1 VRDQSGFLRIPNV
14 TIALLRVYCRITLRQ
29 LLLACGEVF
38 ERFGQEALQADAV
51 ARETIPERPEEMIIS
66 SDRVLTT
73 HVGSLPRNDEL
84 SELLIRREEGEAV
97 DERRL
102 AEAMDRGVRHVVE
115 KQVAA
120 GIDVGNDGEQQRVG
134 FQTYV
139 AQRMSGFA
147 GESKRRRGRDF
158 EEFPELIEVLN
169 QRFPKRSRMQNAP
182 EARSEVK
189 YLGAAVIGEETE
201 RLKRAVTATGG
212 FSECFM
218 TAPSPGIISSTMLNA
233 WYDSHQ
239 SYLNALAR
247 EMSKEYRAIHEAGFL
262 VQIDSPDLA
271 MDRSMFYRDL
281 SDSEF
286 VSAIE
291 GHVAAINKAIEG
303 IPRDRVRLHCCWGN
317 WDGPHVFDVA
327 LDLILPV
334 LYQANVGALSI
345 EFANPRHQHE
355 YAALRRR
362 RLPDHMVLIPGC
374 VETTSNIVEHPEVV
388 ARRIEEA
395 VAAVGDR
402 ERVIA
407 AADCGFGTFTR
418 REWVIEPAVWLKLKS
433 LREGA
438 DIASKRLF

>member
-1 VRDQSGFLRIPNV
+1 
-14 TIALLRVYCRITLRQ
+14 
-29 LLLACGEVF
+29 
-38 ERFGQEALQADAV
+38 
-51 ARETIPERPEEMIIS
+51 
-66 SDRVLTT
+66 
-73 HVGSLPRNDEL
+73 
-84 SELLIRREEGEAV
+84 
-97 DERRL
+97 
-102 AEAMDRGVRHVVE
+102 MDRGVRHVVQ
-115 KQVAA
+115 KQAAA
-120 GIDVGNDGEQQRVG
+120 GVDIGNDGEQQRVG

-147 GESKRRRGRDF
+147 GESKRRRARDY
-158 EEFPELIEVLN
+158 EEFPELVEVLMH
-169 QRFPKRSRMQNAP
+169 RFPKRSRMQNAP
-182 EARSEVK
+182 EARSELR
-189 YLGAAVIGEETE
+189 YLGPEAIREETE
-201 RLKRAVTATGG
+201 RLKRVVKAEGV
-212 FSECFM
+212 FQECFM

-233 WYDSHQ
+233 WYDSQ
-239 SYLNALAR
+239 EAYLDALAR
-247 EMSKEYRAIHEAGFL
+247 EMRSEYRAIHEAGFL
-262 VQIDSPDLA
+262 VQIDAPDLA
-271 MDRSMFYRDL
+271 MDRAMFFRDL
-281 SDSEF
+281 SDSQF
-286 VSAIE
+286 VSGIE
-291 GHVAAINKAIEG
+291 KNVAALNKGIEG

-395 VAAVGDR
+395 VSAVGDR

-407 AADCGFGTFTR
+407 GADCGFGTFTR
-418 REWVIEPAVWLKLKS
+418 REWVVEPAVWLKLKS

-438 DIASKRLF
+438 NIASQRLWGKASR